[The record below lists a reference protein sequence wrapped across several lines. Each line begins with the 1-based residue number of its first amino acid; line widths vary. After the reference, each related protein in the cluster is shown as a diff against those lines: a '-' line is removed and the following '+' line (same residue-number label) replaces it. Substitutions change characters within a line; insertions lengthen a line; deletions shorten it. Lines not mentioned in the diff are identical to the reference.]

1 MPSPV
6 IAEVGT
12 TVWRPPYAPI
22 SLGALAGRINE
33 PTRVSVLQ
41 PWHEA
46 NGATPILAGQW
57 VRPEHYGDPAAEV
70 RAPKSRRRLPETL
83 AIEQLD
89 RLLDAKVAEGR
100 PLTLDAV
107 NARPLPVRLR
117 DGVARL
123 FSPYL

>member
-1 MPSPV
+1 MLAEARNES

-70 RAPKSRRRLPETL
+70 RNTRTNVGIIDVTPLGKLDLQGPDVPKLLNLLYTNKWTALPIGAFAT
-83 AIEQLD
+83 A
-89 RLLDAKVAEGR
+89 
-100 PLTLDAV
+100 
-107 NARPLPVRLR
+107 
-117 DGVARL
+117 
-123 FSPYL
+123 